1 MEDLFKHY
9 ILYSV
14 YTCLC
19 SYAVNVGKEVIEWKF
34 SNIPDDLMD
43 GRMGSLLINYYGKL
57 HCTVV
62 AKFLFSC
69 REVIFTLSTRTVSRV
84 YFA

>member
-1 MEDLFKHY
+1 M
-9 ILYSV
+9 
-14 YTCLC
+14 C

-69 REVIFTLSTRTVSRV
+69 REVIFTQSVQFHEFALPSVLWPALSNERGD
-84 YFA
+84 